1 MVKFLMTLI
10 LAHEIFEGE
19 HHGLVQVVLILFS
32 LTVSEPNM
40 IGECKRHRPVDQEE
54 EARGGEGEGFAPGHE
69 HGARLRRVKNGYYII
84 KMNTKYA
91 ATTTFVSV
99 CLIE

>member
-19 HHGLVQVVLILFS
+19 HHGLVQVVLILVS

-40 IGECKRHRPVDQEE
+40 IGECKRHRPADQEE
-54 EARGGEGEGFAPGHE
+54 EGGGGGEGFVPVYEV
-69 HGARLRRVKNGYYII
+69 RRAFEEN
-84 KMNTKYA
+84 
-91 ATTTFVSV
+91 
-99 CLIE
+99 